1 MSESVAEVASEL
13 PSVGLAAGR
22 DVWVVLPTYNEREN
36 LERIAS
42 AILASLPEA
51 SLLIVD
57 DSSPDGTGELADT
70 LAAHE
75 PRVSVLHR
83 PAKQGLGVAYRDG
96 FRWVLERPDAKAVVQ
111 MDADFSHDPADL
123 PRLLAPLMGNADLVL
138 GTRYIRGGATV
149 GWPRYR
155 RLISRAGTLFA
166 RTVLLLPYRDLTG
179 GFKAWRRELLES
191 IRLRETSGT
200 GYGFQIETT
209 WWAHRRGASI
219 VQVPIVFRERTA
231 GASKMTGGIVGE
243 AMRLVVGLRVAAVAD
258 WLRRRLV
265 TGCMAAEHRL
275 GWRLARISRPI
286 RAARR
291 AAA

>member
-1 MSESVAEVASEL
+1 MSESAADVAAGL

-36 LERIAS
+36 VERMAN
-42 AILASLPEA
+42 AILASLPEG

-70 LAAHE
+70 IAARD

-83 PAKQGLGVAYRDG
+83 PAKQGLGVAYREG
-96 FRWVLERPDAKAVVQ
+96 FRWVLERPDARAVVQ

-138 GTRYIRGGATV
+138 GTRYMPGGSTV
-149 GWPRYR
+149 GWPWYR
-155 RLISRAGTLFA
+155 RLISRGGTLFA

-179 GFKAWRRELLES
+179 GFKAWRREILES
-191 IRLRETSGT
+191 IRLRETSSS

-209 WWAHRRGASI
+209 WWAHRHGASI
-219 VQVPIVFRERTA
+219 VQVPIVFREREA
-231 GASKMTGGIVGE
+231 GASKMSRGIVGE
-243 AMRLVVGLRVAAVAD
+243 AMALVVKLRVGAVAD
-258 WLRRRLV
+258 WVRRR
-265 TGCMAAEHRL
+265 
-275 GWRLARISRPI
+275 
-286 RAARR
+286 
-291 AAA
+291 